1 MSEIKALLF
10 DVFGTVVDWRT
21 SLIDNFSAWGKAK
34 GLKGDWTALVDG
46 WRAAYMPSM
55 DEVTVFSS

>member
-34 GLKGDWTALVDG
+34 GLEK
-46 WRAAYMPSM
+46 
-55 DEVTVFSS
+55 